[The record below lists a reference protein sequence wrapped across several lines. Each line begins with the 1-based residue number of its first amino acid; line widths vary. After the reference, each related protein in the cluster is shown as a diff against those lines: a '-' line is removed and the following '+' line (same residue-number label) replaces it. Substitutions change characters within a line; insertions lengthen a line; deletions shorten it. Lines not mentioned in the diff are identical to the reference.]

1 MTHTTKHSERAPD
14 PVRILSVYLNDHLAG
29 AGAGVAL
36 FRRMSQTHTGTPAG
50 RRLTELTAEVTE
62 DRESLREIMTALDVP
77 LMHHK
82 ILLGILA
89 ERAGRLK
96 LNGRLV
102 SRSPLSTILELEAA
116 RVGVEGKK
124 ELWRTLRAL
133 SRTNSRIDG
142 EAVGRLL
149 ARAERQTDALETMRL
164 SALELTFHS
173 RPGSGS
179 SPTPR
184 GGGISWRRSR
194 AHR

>member
-1 MTHTTKHSERAPD
+1 MTRVTKHSARAPD
-14 PVRILSVYLNDHLAG
+14 PGRMLSVYLNDHLAG

-36 FRRMSQTHTGTPAG
+36 FCRMSQTHTATPAG
-50 RRLTELTAEVTE
+50 RRLTELAAEVTE

-77 LMHHK
+77 LMHHR

-96 LNGRLV
+96 LNGRFV

-133 SRTNSRIDG
+133 SRMDSRIDG

-149 ARAERQTDALETMRL
+149 ARAERQADALETMRL
-164 SALELTFHS
+164 PALELTFHTE
-173 RPGSGS
+173 PGSGS
-179 SPTPR
+179 SPAPP
-184 GGGISWRRSR
+184 GGGISWRRSW
-194 AHR
+194 AH